1 MRAARVTQDR
11 RLRRLWPVALALGWG
26 LSGGIGAAPGAPI
39 PPDRLAE
46 REVVEGALAT
56 DDPST
61 RYDQGELRL
70 SEVKSGRSLQGGQDG
85 INPIRAEALKEAA
98 LAYGARA
105 GLYARMREINHGLD
119 EEARTLDQNFPFGP
133 LILAHNVVP
142 PVIQTGRNT
151 VRQHDHR
158 QLQFADAVY
167 EILAPARLAVAPPD
181 WRTYLYVRAHRPEP
195 PDETLLPDRSQAAE
209 GAFWEKYVELGWR
222 RGVLQADQ
230 TFTVQLNRLERDL
243 RGMALYRELLAKG
256 MVTAPRLTEQLRGV
270 TTHGPTL
277 MVNDRLLEIAENTR
291 FVADDQRWKPY
302 PTRPYRPPKSAPP
315 IHLRVLGD
323 PPVAV
328 APAPVPAPVS
338 PWEERNEWPR

>member
-39 PPDRLAE
+39 PPDRFAE

-209 GAFWEKYVELGWR
+209 GAFWEKYVGYGAVPRTLG
-222 RGVLQADQ
+222 
-230 TFTVQLNRLERDL
+230 ERHGH
-243 RGMALYRELLAKG
+243 RA
-256 MVTAPRLTEQLRGV
+256 APDGA
-270 TTHGPTL
+270 
-277 MVNDRLLEIAENTR
+277 ITR
-291 FVADDQRWKPY
+291 CHDP
-302 PTRPYRPPKSAPP
+302 RPHPD
-315 IHLRVLGD
+315 G
-323 PPVAV
+323 
-328 APAPVPAPVS
+328 
-338 PWEERNEWPR
+338 E